1 MPTFCDVAGIDN
13 YIERYSNKNL
23 SVDYFDGL
31 SFAPTLLGEG
41 EQKAH
46 DFLYWEFH
54 ETNMM
59 ALRMGNWKLVVQNGN
74 CSLYDLVTDTHE
86 DNNLA
91 AQYPEVVAEMKAI
104 IKREHTASNI
114 AQFNNITLPQ

>member
-1 MPTFCDVAGIDN
+1 
-13 YIERYSNKNL
+13 
-23 SVDYFDGL
+23 
-31 SFAPTLLGEG
+31 
-41 EQKAH
+41 
-46 DFLYWEFH
+46 
-54 ETNMM
+54 
-59 ALRMGNWKLVVQNGN
+59 MGNWKLVVQNGN

-114 AQFNNITLPQ
+114 SQFNNITLPQ

>member
-1 MPTFCDVAGIDN
+1 M
-13 YIERYSNKNL
+13 
-23 SVDYFDGL
+23 

-41 EQKAH
+41 EQETH

-59 ALRMGNWKLVVQNGN
+59 ALRMGNWKLVVQNGS

-91 AQYPEVVAEMKAI
+91 SQYPEIVEEMKAI
-104 IKREHTASNI
+104 IRREHTASSI
-114 AQFNNITLPQ
+114 SQFNSITLP